1 MTFSKICD
9 IRVCA
14 HVYFIGRLSCILT
27 YFKNLA
33 IIRIQKARKTKMNI
47 TILKARRNKLANKN
61 AHENAKIIAKLDRK
75 IRKMEEN

>member
-1 MTFSKICD
+1 MIFAG
-9 IRVCA
+9 A

-33 IIRIQKARKTKMNI
+33 TIRIQKARKTKMNI